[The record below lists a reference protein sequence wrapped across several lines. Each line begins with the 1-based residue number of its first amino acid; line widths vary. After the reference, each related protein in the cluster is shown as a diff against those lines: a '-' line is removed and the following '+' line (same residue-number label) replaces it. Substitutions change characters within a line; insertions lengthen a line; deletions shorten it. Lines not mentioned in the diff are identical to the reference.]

1 MNFNNNTMLYPK
13 KDELN
18 PTKDDGVNPS
28 FYPKEEG
35 FNPFNG
41 IVERINALESITQ
54 NYEDSFETK
63 ELTVTE
69 NAQIK
74 NLNATEGTVNR
85 LNSANATV
93 TNLNSTNATVI
104 NADVENAQIENL
116 NATEGTVDTL
126 NSTTSTITNLNSTT
140 STVTNGNIKNAKVE
154 SLNATEGKV
163 NTLESTNA
171 TVTNLN
177 STNATVNTLNST
189 TSTVTNLNSTNGNIK
204 NAEVENLNATEGTVD
219 TLEST
224 TSTVTNGNIKNA
236 KVENLNV
243 TKNAEI
249 KKLHATEGNVDTLNL
264 TNCNIK
270 NADIENLHT
279 NKLTWDLPNID
290 VINAET
296 IKLHATEGTVD
307 TLNSTNGNIINAE
320 VKKLNVT
327 TEIKVENFKTEEPI
341 FSNAV
346 VGYDENGKM
355 IPIKIAELEEKV
367 DKDLSNATGTLP
379 VANGG
384 TGVTTQADIN
394 KAFIGNLT
402 VGNDNVT
409 DGTEFVSSWASDNGF
424 AETAD
429 GALNKPYKRQ
439 FVKVWNY
446 IKDKISSVLGL
457 TKDNYGGKAS
467 KAGTAD
473 KTVNDITIDIPYVQ
487 ESGEYVI
494 PLGNIPEPTSTAIE
508 SPYNWDIT
516 GFFSIIRPVGHNGS
530 HLWFEA
536 GHGYSHDWTTYAY
549 LDKLDFRGVTTTIKA
564 FQYNGKWW
572 LGLCITT
579 STQGY
584 NSKMAI
590 TYSRGLPATPTCILY
605 NSKSGGVANEEIYNS
620 IQDIPSSWWKKRT
633 IYNPTTFTQTITAP
647 VIQATTNFIGNVTG
661 NVSGSSGSCTGK
673 SAKSSFLDEYVGAG
687 GTRLTSLN
695 IVPKDSS
702 EYGGMRKDV
711 VTNSV
716 TDGSRPSR
724 DGHLLTMF
732 WDNSCRYD
740 SQFFISDSN
749 PPVLKSRGKGNK
761 TDYGSWIDIITS
773 DNIGS
778 QTVIT
783 SLKERV
789 TALESD
795 FDYTVDSQQKFDDLL
810 SILKSGTPNTYRS
823 IAIIGGLGN
832 GEHGEY
838 LYTVNSNSSDANL
851 NNASLIGL
859 NNPKIVITISNA
871 NTFKVFKNGLIK
883 NIDFN
888 IGGTVNAGKTVT
900 LLHNCTYN
908 NGKIALNNVSANFN
922 IVDTTLSNVVNDE
935 CKSFVGCTL
944 NDCETI
950 QSAFTNCSSE
960 MLYVS
965 TDKNIANKYSF
976 NKCGIHLDMK
986 KTNMTQ
992 LETVTINISSMTD
1005 SKLTVLDTSS
1015 KLKKIILNVD
1025 ASDSLS
1031 EIVGNNDKK
1040 YSIYEPFV
1048 KRVSKSVSPSMRSK
1062 AYLSYHDESHTP
1074 IFSNDGVKFYLDE
1087 AMTQQVYCYS
1097 TTNSNNEKIWMF
1109 ALGNDDT
1116 HCYSSL
1122 TLNKEITYSQR
1133 DGESV
1138 AGLKLSDFGD
1148 EFILNG
1154 NSLKTYICRNDESG
1168 TLLYSNNNG
1177 TDVYISPYINDD
1189 NKVQYANPNTSSKL
1203 FMIGQFSYLTKNL
1216 GAFNV
1221 QPSFSDLNFAT
1232 PQLLEVTALKD
1243 NYAVQVVSNYDVPIY
1258 VENAFSTKVKNG

>member
-41 IVERINALESITQ
+41 IVERINTLESITQ

-63 ELTVTE
+63 QLTVTE
-69 NAQIK
+69 NTQIE

-236 KVENLNV
+236 KVESLNV

-249 KKLHATEGNVDTLNL
+249 KKLHATEGTVDTLNL

-320 VKKLNVT
+320 VEKLNVT
-327 TEIKVENFKTEEPI
+327 TEIKVGNFKTEEPI

-367 DKDLSNATGTLP
+367 DKDLANATGTLP

-384 TGVTTQADIN
+384 TGATTAKGAQNALLSDMQTETTAI
-394 KAFIGNLT
+394 
-402 VGNDNVT
+402 D
-409 DGTEFVSSWASDNGF
+409 DSTEFVMKYGTPTD
-424 AETAD
+424 TK
-429 GALNKPYKRQ
+429 GALFKRSATL
-439 FVKVWNY
+439 VWNY

-457 TKDNYGGKAS
+457 TSTKYNGTAVTSNKIVPNYTTSVALTSVSSNTIKYIKLADCNWHQ
-467 KAGTAD
+467 AGTLQVFLNGDSFRDTLVINFGGGNGQTPMLCGHYSGNSGHVRSVIAQKGSSWD
-473 KTVNDITIDIPYVQ
+473 SSYSIYVKINQETTCTVKVALLKGECTINIT
-487 ESGEYVI
+487 ESTTA
-494 PLGNIPEPTSTAIE
+494 PTNISEWLVS
-508 SPYNWDIT
+508 D
-516 GFFSIIRPVGHNGS
+516 GFFGN
-530 HLWFEA
+530 
-536 GHGYSHDWTTYAY
+536 
-549 LDKLDFRGVTTTIKA
+549 
-564 FQYNGKWW
+564 
-572 LGLCITT
+572 
-579 STQGY
+579 
-584 NSKMAI
+584 
-590 TYSRGLPATPTCILY
+590 
-605 NSKSGGVANEEIYNS
+605 
-620 IQDIPSSWWKKRT
+620 
-633 IYNPTTFTQTITAP
+633 ITAP
-647 VIQATTNFIGNVTG
+647 N
-661 NVSGSSGSCTGK
+661 
-673 SAKSSFLDEYVGAG
+673 
-687 GTRLTSLN
+687 
-695 IVPKDSS
+695 
-702 EYGGMRKDV
+702 
-711 VTNSV
+711 
-716 TDGSRPSR
+716 
-724 DGHLLTMF
+724 
-732 WDNSCRYD
+732 
-740 SQFFISDSN
+740 
-749 PPVLKSRGKGNK
+749 
-761 TDYGSWIDIITS
+761 
-773 DNIGS
+773 
-778 QTVIT
+778 IT
-783 SLKERV
+783 SLEQRV
-789 TALESD
+789 TALESK

-810 SILKSGTPNTYRS
+810 SILKSGNPNTYRS

-838 LYTVNSNSSDANL
+838 LYTVDSNSGDANL

-859 NNPKIVITISNA
+859 NNPKIVITINNA
-871 NTFKVFKNGLIK
+871 NTNIFKNGLIED
-883 NIDFN
+883 IDFN
-888 IGGTVNAGKTVT
+888 IGGTVNDGKTVA
-900 LLHNCTYN
+900 LLYRCTYN
-908 NGKIALNNVSANFN
+908 NGKIALNNTSAKFN
-922 IVDTTLSNVVNDE
+922 IVDTTLSNVINDE
-935 CKSFVGCTL
+935 CKSFFGCTL

-950 QSAFTNCSSE
+950 PSEFTNCSSE

-965 TDKNIANKYSF
+965 TDTNIANKYSF

-986 KTNMTQ
+986 KTDMTQ
-992 LETVTINISSMTD
+992 LETVTINIASITD
-1005 SKLTVLDTSS
+1005 SKLSVLDTSS

-1087 AMTQQVYCYS
+1087 SMTQQVYCYS
-1097 TTNSNNEKIWMF
+1097 TTNSNNERIWMF
-1109 ALGNDDT
+1109 ALENDTT

-1122 TLNKEITYSQR
+1122 TFNKEITYSQK

-1138 AGLKLSDFGD
+1138 ADLKLSDFGD

-1154 NSLKTYICRNDESG
+1154 NPLKTYICRNDESG
-1168 TLLYSNNNG
+1168 TLLYSNDNG
-1177 TDVYISPYINDD
+1177 TNIYISPYINDD
-1189 NKVQYANPNTSSKL
+1189 NKVQYANPNTASKL